1 MYDNGE
7 QYMTDYL
14 SKLFTD
20 CLVVDT
26 ETTSLDFKAAEII
39 QYSSQDVLSI
49 LGAIADESYD
59 IPCDFY
65 KPSQP
70 ISAKISSITTITN
83 RMVADSIAFEETLG
97 DVQAEFDRFPYMIA
111 HNAVYDNGV
120 FARYN
125 LNTPKN
131 ICTMRLSRKLFADDP
146 SIEEHKLAYL
156 RYALDLP
163 IPDNVAAH
171 LADADV
177 MVTALLFVKLV
188 EVAIERGIITDDRDY
203 AEQIIEYLDT
213 PVIIT
218 VMPFGKH
225 KGEKLVDMPLS
236 YWQWA
241 MSKMDSLN
249 EDDAAYDKDFAASVA
264 TAVEEILETA
274 AAN

>member
-14 SKLFTD
+14 SKLFTE

-26 ETTSLDFKAAEII
+26 ETTALDFKEAEII
-39 QYSSQDVLSI
+39 QYASQDVLGV

-59 IPCDFY
+59 VPCEFY
-65 KPSQP
+65 KPSTP
-70 ISAKISSITTITN
+70 ITAKISSITTITN
-83 RMVADSIAFEETLG
+83 RMVADSGKFEDALA

-120 FARYN
+120 FEKYG
-125 LNTPKN
+125 LKTPTN
-131 ICTMRLSRKLFADDP
+131 ICTMRLARKLLVDDP
-146 SIEEHKLAYL
+146 SIEEHKLSYL

-188 EVAIERGIITDDRDY
+188 EMAIERGIITDDRDY
-203 AEQIIEYLDT
+203 AEQIVEYLEA
-213 PVIIT
+213 PVIVTI
-218 VMPFGKH
+218 MPFGKH
-225 KGEKLVDMPLS
+225 KGQKLVEVPLS

-241 MSKMDSLN
+241 MANFDSLN
-249 EDDAAYDKDFAASVA
+249 EDDAAYDKDFSASVA
-264 TAVEEILETA
+264 NAIEEILEN